1 MVLILQIREVDKLL
15 KSVKQLL
22 VVYEKLE
29 KK

>member
-1 MVLILQIREVDKLL
+1 MVLILKIREVDKLL